1 MQLHCIFLSCNAI
14 TWAIP
19 EYMEATHDTRRI
31 NHRDGVAQGIV
42 TIGAIIGFGANQV
55 ATQLTLWDLY

>member
-1 MQLHCIFLSCNAI
+1 
-14 TWAIP
+14 
-19 EYMEATHDTRRI
+19 MEATHDTRRI